1 MKRNRKE
8 NIELAEEHIK
18 IAEDLVLEE
27 SKDSDEADAKLFK
40 DAAFSLEKAETELEE
55 SEEN

>member
-1 MKRNRKE
+1 MKQSKRE

-27 SKDSDEADAKLFK
+27 SKDADEADSKLFK
-40 DAAFSLEKAETELEE
+40 DASFSLEKAEAELEE